1 MESPRLSAALAA
13 LGSHGREAAVA
24 PGHVPSRSLPVC
36 GALQPLLGSGGLR
49 GGVVVACE
57 GPAAVSL
64 AMATASAASM
74 AGSWTAVI
82 GFPDLGLAAA
92 AEAGMALERLV
103 RIGPAE
109 PVDAAA
115 VPWPEVLAAAVDGFE
130 VLIVG
135 PLLGRL
141 PSAVV
146 RRVLARAATR
156 HVVVIAVDS
165 PAFGADLVLRTGEV
179 AWHGIDAGHGVA
191 AGRRAVVCASGRRMP
206 RERRA
211 SLMLP
216 SSTGCAEPAA
226 PTSAAPT
233 SAVPT
238 SAVPTSAVQA
248 SAVPVSATAL
258 HDGGAWRDTG

>member
-1 MESPRLSAALAA
+1 MESHRIPAVLAA
-13 LGSHGREAAVA
+13 LGSHGRTGAVA
-24 PGHVPSRSLPVC
+24 PGAVALRSLPVC
-36 GALQPLLGSGGLR
+36 SALSTLLGDGSLR
-49 GGVVVACE
+49 GGAVVACE

-64 AMATASAASM
+64 AMATASAASI

-82 GFPDLGLAAA
+82 GFPDIGLAAA
-92 AEAGMALERLV
+92 AEAGVVLERLV
-103 RIGPAE
+103 CIA
-109 PVDAAA
+109 PVDSADAAS

-156 HVVVIAVDS
+156 CVVVIAVDA
-165 PAFGADLVLRTGEV
+165 PAFGADLMLSTSEV
-179 AWHGIDAGHGVA
+179 AWQGIDAGHGVA
-191 AGRRAVVCASGRRMP
+191 AGRRAAVCVSGRRMP

-216 SSTGCAEPAA
+216 SAAGCAEPGAAEPGVAEPAA
-226 PTSAAPT
+226 P
-233 SAVPT
+233 
-238 SAVPTSAVQA
+238 
-248 SAVPVSATAL
+248 VPVAM
-258 HDGGAWRDTG
+258 HDDGAWRDTG

>member
-1 MESPRLSAALAA
+1 MESLRLSAALAA

-24 PGHVPSRSLPVC
+24 PGHVPLRSLPVC
-36 GALQPLLGSGGLR
+36 GALEPLLGNGVLR

-82 GFPDLGLAAA
+82 GFPDIGLAAA

-103 RIGPAE
+103 RIGPA
-109 PVDAAA
+109 DAADTAA

-135 PLLGRL
+135 PLLARL
-141 PSAVV
+141 PGAVV

-156 HVVVIAVDS
+156 HVVVVAVDA
-165 PAFGADLVLRTGEV
+165 PAFGADLVLGTTEV
-179 AWHGIDAGHGVA
+179 AWQGIDAGHGVA
-191 AGRRAVVCASGRRMP
+191 SGRRAAVCVSGRRMP

-216 SSTGCAEPAA
+216 SAAGCAEPAV
-226 PTSAAPT
+226 PVP
-233 SAVPT
+233 AVPAPAAAHC
-238 SAVPTSAVQA
+238 SS
-248 SAVPVSATAL
+248 
-258 HDGGAWRDTG
+258 AWRDTG